1 MKHNIEKTLKTIITE
16 SANVIIETA
25 DGAFTSAEE
34 KFLGLF
40 DKQNTTQ
47 LGVLYST
54 SDEGVREFITR
65 AGANLNLNAQVLLSL
80 MRNNIVKIVP
90 MGGYGRNVDYTL
102 ELQLDLNDIKG
113 LAAKVGD
120 DAEDG
125 DTDAAADTGGSSSG
139 GGFSG
144 GGGMTTADLDTEP
157 ITGEDVPEVGGDGIA
172 TEEVPGD
179 ETATEEPVDELPD
192 LETAGIM
199 KYGDILKESAHIAK
213 RIITEKKKSD
223 KLEIKVYDN
232 DSRLLNRLP
241 KGYVYQLKRIIEM
254 LVKKSNSITDKERIV
269 ADILDNLQVNFELEP
284 KHVRKAYEF
293 HRNQKRLQKYLNKK

>member
-16 SANVIIETA
+16 SANVINETA

-34 KFLGLF
+34 KFLGMF

-65 AGANLNLNAQVLLSL
+65 AGATLNLNAQVLLSL
-80 MRNNIVKIVP
+80 MRNNIIKIVP
-90 MGGYGRNVDYTL
+90 MGGYGRNVDYTI

-125 DTDAAADTGGSSSG
+125 DTDAATDTGGSSSG

-157 ITGEDVPEVGGDGIA
+157 LTGEDVPEVGGEEAA
-172 TEEVPGD
+172 TEEVPG
-179 ETATEEPVDELPD
+179 EEPATEEPADELPD
-192 LETAGIM
+192 LETAGVM

-213 RIITEKKKSD
+213 RLITEKKKSD
-223 KLEIKVYDN
+223 KHKIKVYDN

-241 KGYVYQLKRIIEM
+241 KGYVYQFKRIIEM
-254 LVKKSNSITDKERIV
+254 LVKKSNTVTDKQRIV

-284 KHVRKAYEF
+284 KHITRAYEF
-293 HRNQKRLQKYLNKK
+293 HRNQKRLQKHLNKK

>member
-1 MKHNIEKTLKTIITE
+1 MKHNVETILKTIITE
-16 SANVIIETA
+16 SVNVINETA

-34 KFLGLF
+34 KFLGMF

-54 SDEGVREFITR
+54 SDEGVREFINR
-65 AGANLNLNAQVLLSL
+65 ASSTLNLNAQVLLSL

-90 MGGYGRNVDYTL
+90 MSGYGRNVDYTI
-102 ELQLDLNDIKG
+102 ELQLDLADIKG

-120 DAEDG
+120 DAEEG
-125 DTDAAADTGGSSSG
+125 DADVSADTGGSSSG

-157 ITGEDVPEVGGDGIA
+157 LTGEDVPEVGGEEAA
-172 TEEVPGD
+172 TEEVPGEEIATD
-179 ETATEEPVDELPD
+179 EPADEIPD
-192 LETAGIM
+192 LETAGVM

-213 RIITEKKKSD
+213 RLITEKKKSD
-223 KLEIKVYDN
+223 KPEIKVYDN

-254 LVKKSNSITDKERIV
+254 LVKKSNSVTDKERIV
-269 ADILDNLQVNFELEP
+269 ADILDNLQINFELEP
-284 KHVRKAYEF
+284 KHITKAYEF
-293 HRNQKRLQKYLNKK
+293 HRNQKRLQKHLNKK